1 MKHTTA
7 NHIKYA
13 LTICMAS
20 IFLTGC
26 DQPGSGHSKIA
37 YVDVTKVIN
46 NSAVGKQEAEHNN
59 DVKNVILKAEADATE
74 KYKSMTTLQQ
84 QKNREVDNQILN
96 QLWMAEQQHSRE
108 VSIKAISDEAEKFRV
123 SKGLDY
129 VINSAF
135 VLAAK
140 EDANVTDELIKQL
153 EQKKVAYGDLPK
165 ISVANAGSD
174 SSNPGDSSQ
183 SGKENNPE

>member
-7 NHIKYA
+7 NHIKFA

-20 IFLTGC
+20 LFLSGC
-26 DQPGSGHSKIA
+26 DQLGAGQPKIA
-37 YVDVTKVIN
+37 YVDVTKAIN
-46 NSAVGKQEAEHNN
+46 DSAVGKQEAEHNN
-59 DVKNVILKAEADATE
+59 DVKNVIIKAQADATE
-74 KYKSMTTLQQ
+74 KYKSMTTLEQ
-84 QKNREVDNQILN
+84 QKNREVDNQVLN

-108 VSIKAISDEAEKFRV
+108 LSIKAVSDEAEKLRV

-140 EDANVTDELIKQL
+140 DDANVTDELIKQL
-153 EQKKVAYGDLPK
+153 DKKKVAYGDLPK
-165 ISVANAGSD
+165 ISVANAGSEN
-174 SSNPGDSSQ
+174 SNPGASSQ
-183 SGKENNPE
+183 SGTQINPQ

>member
-1 MKHTTA
+1 MKHTTSK
-7 NHIKYA
+7 HIKYA

-20 IFLTGC
+20 LFLSGC
-26 DQPGSGHSKIA
+26 DQIGAGHPKIA
-37 YVDVTKVIN
+37 YVDVTKAIKD
-46 NSAVGKQEAEHNN
+46 SAVGKQEAEHNN
-59 DVKNVILKAEADATE
+59 DVKNVIIKAQAEATE

-84 QKNREVDNQILN
+84 QKNREADNQILN

-108 VSIKAISDEAEKFRV
+108 LSIKAVSDEAEKLRV

-140 EDANVTDELIKQL
+140 EDTNVTDELIKQL
-153 EQKKVAYGDLPK
+153 EKKKVAYGDLPK

-174 SSNPGDSSQ
+174 SSNPGDSSA
-183 SGKENNPE
+183 GGIPNNPE